1 MSRGN
6 QVTAAEKCRKVMNFI
21 KSFQEK
27 NGYSPSFRE
36 IKKAAGIK
44 TTSHVESILIKLADE
59 GFISRQDKV
68 SRGIRLVK
76 RGKRNVITVRLL
88 GQIAANSAH
97 PLIVQD
103 TYDPMSEV
111 EIPASLI
118 PAGVDSSQLYALR
131 VRGDSMTG
139 AMIADGDIVILKR
152 DNAWKEGS
160 IVAVWLD
167 QDQGIT
173 LKEIRSVRAV
183 VVKLKPKSHKHQT
196 RVEDKGDVQI
206 QGRLLAVIRKCW

>member
-1 MSRGN
+1 MPRGN

-36 IKKAAGIK
+36 IKKAAGVK
-44 TTSHVESILIKLADE
+44 TTSHVEIILKRLADE
-59 GFISRQDKV
+59 GLILRTDRV
-68 SRGIRLVK
+68 SRGIRLV
-76 RGKRNVITVRLL
+76 RREKRNVITIRLL

-103 TYDPMSEV
+103 TYDPMSKV
-111 EIPASLI
+111 EIPAGLI
-118 PAGVDSSQLYALR
+118 PAGVDRSGLYALQ
-131 VRGDSMTG
+131 VKGDSMTG

-152 DNAWKEGS
+152 ECAWKEGG
-160 IVAVWLD
+160 IVAAWLD
-167 QDQGIT
+167 QEQGIT
-173 LKEIRSVRAV
+173 LKEIRSVRAGV
-183 VVKLKPKSHKHQT
+183 VRLKPKSHRHQT
-196 RVEDKGDVQI
+196 RVENKGDVQV